1 MTQRDWYA
9 WHDRYDEPASAL
21 RRRLHAVQERIRATL
36 DRLPPGPVRA
46 VSLCAGQGRDL
57 IGVLAGHPRR
67 HDVTARLVELDPRNA
82 AFARQAAADAGLRGV
97 EVVVG
102 DAARTD
108 RYADL
113 VPAGLVLLC
122 GIFGNITDDDIRA
135 VVGFC
140 PRLCATDG
148 SVVWTRHREE
158 PDLVPEIC
166 RWFAAEG
173 FDLEA
178 LSDRDAGF
186 GVGAHRFTGRPRP
199 LPSGVTMFDFVGKAA
214 LSGTSERPPLSGN
227 SNARGGAAG

>member
-1 MTQRDWYA
+1 MAQRDWYG
-9 WHDRYDEPASAL
+9 WHDRYDEPDSAL
-21 RRRLHAVQERIRATL
+21 GRRLLVVQERIRATL

-57 IGVLAGHPRR
+57 IGVLAHHRRR
-67 HDVTARLVELDPRNA
+67 HDVTGRLVELDPRNA
-82 AFARQAAADAGLRGV
+82 AVARQAASDAGLRGV

-108 RYADL
+108 LYAGL
-113 VPAGLVLLC
+113 VPADLVLLC

-140 PRLCATDG
+140 PHLCATDG

-158 PDLVPEIC
+158 PDLVPDIC

-173 FDLEA
+173 FALEA
-178 LSDRDAGF
+178 LTDRDAGF
-186 GVGAHRFTGRPRP
+186 GVGAHRFTGTPRP
-199 LPSGVTMFDFVGKAA
+199 LPPGVTMFDFVGKAA
-214 LSGTSERPPLSGN
+214 ANQMR
-227 SNARGGAAG
+227 AGRAGR